1 MIRVT
6 YYYFFFLREANLDG
20 RASGFVTWEQ
30 FEPIVYKMKF
40 DIKEYFQSKNI
51 STFYPY
57 AEVLKVGPDHLLP

>member
-1 MIRVT
+1 MMLIKD
-6 YYYFFFLREANLDG
+6 FKKKFHREANSDG

-30 FEPIVYKMKF
+30 FQPTVYKMKF

-57 AEVLKVGPDHLLP
+57 AEVLLRMA

>member
-1 MIRVT
+1 MHNT
-6 YYYFFFLREANLDG
+6 NNGFLNLFHREANSDG

-30 FEPIVYKMKF
+30 FQPVVYKMKF

-57 AEVLKVGPDHLLP
+57 AEVGT